1 MAARKRGK
9 DSSAQSSGA
18 KPKRAP
24 IPQKHGGALIPGA
37 GGGAQPGAGRPPSI
51 VRDALRESGDARRWV
66 LEEIADGECVQ
77 KAKFPV
83 GLLAPH
89 VKCAACGVESQ
100 IRAKNPEDAL
110 LISIEGKVSATPN
123 ERTKAVDTL
132 FKYGLTAGMPM
143 DEVRAKVKATLE
155 LAQGFMAPDAF
166 PRFVQD
172 AKGIWS

>member
-51 VRDALRESGDARRWV
+51 VRDALRQSGDQRRWV
-66 LEEIADGECVQ
+66 LEEIADGKPVQ
-77 KAKFPV
+77 HTRVRFAELLPHITCPNCGDRCEPTKPADVGVLEIPV
-83 GLLAPH
+83 M
-89 VKCAACGVESQ
+89 
-100 IRAKNPEDAL
+100 
-110 LISIEGKVSATPN
+110 VSATPN

-155 LAQGFMAPDAF
+155 LAQNFMAPESF
-166 PRFVQD
+166 PRFVQE
-172 AKGIWS
+172 AKAVWA